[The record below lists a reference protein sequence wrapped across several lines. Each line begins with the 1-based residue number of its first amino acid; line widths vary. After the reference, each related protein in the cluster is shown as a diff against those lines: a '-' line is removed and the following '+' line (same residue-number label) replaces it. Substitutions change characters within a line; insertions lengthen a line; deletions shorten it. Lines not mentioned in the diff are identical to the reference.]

1 MKIRIGSRGSDL
13 ALWQARHVQSLLKE
27 RTGTDSEIVVIRTK
41 GDHLEHVSF
50 NQIEGKGFFTRE
62 IEEAL
67 LAETI
72 DLAVHSL
79 KDLPTETAPGLEVA
93 AFSEREDPRD
103 MLLIHPDVFDPTMNP
118 PLRKGARIGTSS
130 NRRKKQ
136 MENRRP
142 DAEVVELR
150 GNVPTRVRKLR
161 EHQLDAVIMAHAGLK
176 RLNLDLSFFHKVLFD
191 PEEFIPN
198 PAQGIL
204 GLQVRSKD
212 DITKAIVRKLNDSLS
227 ENVARAERGLLARMQ
242 GGCQLALGAYVRR
255 NGAGYRLNA
264 FWDELNGRPSHL
276 FEAEGPDADD
286 LARRAYYAFMKAARK
301 LKEKTV
307 VLTRPEPQAGDWMRE
322 IESFGA
328 RVISYPTI
336 RIVPT
341 IDRETLRTALGRN
354 YDWFLFTSTNAVD
367 VFFAAIRD
375 LGLAF
380 PEGVRTAAIGRATGD
395 AILRA
400 GHRLDFLPG
409 KATGA
414 DLAAEWADLSKRPN
428 TVLLPCGSRAD
439 TAVEDRL
446 RSGGHTVH
454 RVNLYDTLPAKVESL
469 PPLESVPVDYLV
481 FASPSAFENF
491 QSIRSIPP
499 GARIIS
505 IGPKTSRRIREAGV
519 EFVEAEEQTIES
531 IILKM
536 LS

>member
-13 ALWQARHVQSLLKE
+13 ALWQAHHIQSLLKR
-27 RTGTDSEIVVIRTK
+27 RTGTDSEVVVIRTK
-41 GDHLEHVSF
+41 GDHLEHLSF

-67 LAETI
+67 LVETI

-103 MLLIHPDVFDPTMNP
+103 VLLIHPDHYDPTLKP
-118 PLRKGARIGTSS
+118 PLKSGARIGTSS

-136 MENRRP
+136 MENLRP
-142 DAEVVELR
+142 DAQVVELR
-150 GNVPTRVRKLR
+150 GNVPTRVQRLR
-161 EHQLDAVIMAHAGLK
+161 EHSLDAVIMAYAGLK
-176 RLNLDLSFFHKVLFD
+176 RLNLDLSFFHKVLFE

-212 DITKAIVRKLNDSLS
+212 EVTKAIVRKLNDSLS
-227 ENVARAERGLLARMQ
+227 ESVVRAERGLLARMQ
-242 GGCQLALGAYVRR
+242 GGCQLALGAYARR

-264 FWDELNGRPSHL
+264 FWDELNGRPSHR
-276 FEAEGPDADD
+276 FEADGPDPDD
-286 LARRAYYAFMKAARK
+286 LARRAYYAFMKSSRK

-341 IDRETLRTALGRN
+341 IEREALRTALGQN
-354 YDWFLFTSTNAVD
+354 YDWFLFTSANAVD

-375 LGLAF
+375 LGMVL
-380 PEGVRTAAIGRATGD
+380 PHGVRVAAIGLATGD
-395 AILRA
+395 AVRRE
-400 GHRLDFLPG
+400 GHRVDFMPG

-439 TAVEDRL
+439 TTIEDRL
-446 RSGGHTVH
+446 RSGGHTVY
-454 RVNLYDTLPAKVESL
+454 RVNLYDTLPTEVESL
-469 PPLESVPVDYLV
+469 PSLEGVPVDYLV

-491 QSIRSIPP
+491 QSIRSVPP

-505 IGPKTSRRIREAGV
+505 IGPKTSRRIRGAGV